1 MSINLEHS
9 SEDYEA
15 LTYWLS
21 NAFTL
26 LQLLHRTLKTS
37 ASGSKEN
44 RRKSGGLFER
54 INSRFSRISSPTSAS
69 PSVHGVGKIDAK
81 YPAFLFKQQ
90 LAAFVEK
97 VHGILRDRVK
107 KDITPQF
114 ATCIQAPRSRM
125 DVTAKLTR
133 STSAVRPELGDG
145 WMRILDTLDEVVK
158 AMALNNVPRE
168 LNKRFF
174 VQIFCFINVQMF
186 NALLLRRECCS
197 FSNGEYIKMGLSL
210 LDGWARQPQ
219 NEAVGDESLDEL
231 RFIRQA
237 VNLLVIHQKPRKT
250 LNEITLELCPQ
261 LSIQQLYRI
270 STMYWDDKYGTESV
284 NADVLKEIA
293 IA

>member
-1 MSINLEHS
+1 M
-9 SEDYEA
+9 D
-15 LTYWLS
+15 
-21 NAFTL
+21 
-26 LQLLHRTLKTS
+26 
-37 ASGSKEN
+37 EN
-44 RRKSGGLFER
+44 
-54 INSRFSRISSPTSAS
+54 
-69 PSVHGVGKIDAK
+69 
-81 YPAFLFKQQ
+81 
-90 LAAFVEK
+90 
-97 VHGILRDRVK
+97 
-107 KDITPQF
+107 
-114 ATCIQAPRSRM
+114 
-125 DVTAKLTR
+125 
-133 STSAVRPELGDG
+133 
-145 WMRILDTLDEVVK
+145 LDTLDEVVK

-237 VNLLVIHQKPRKT
+237 VNLLVIHQKPQKT

-284 NADVLKEIA
+284 NADVLKEMRNRMNEDTDSHLSNSFLLDDDSSVQFSIEESMDVQT
-293 IA
+293 IKIHLTGQLGLPPVFLENPSFSFLLSPPNEQ